1 MRILV
6 VEDDEEFAYLVR
18 ITLQNEGYQVVTAAN
33 GRLALEYL
41 DAAPSDQKPDL
52 VVMDLM
58 MPEMDGIQA
67 LRALK
72 ASEATAHI
80 PVLMLTAVDKDDNV
94 LQAWKTGVDYYLTK
108 PLDPSDLVACIKSL
122 FED

>member
-6 VEDDEEFAYLVR
+6 VEDEEDFASLVR
-18 ITLQNEGYQVVTAAN
+18 ITLQTEGYQVVTAAN
-33 GRLALEYL
+33 GREALEYV
-41 DAAPSDQKPDL
+41 ASAPSDQKPEL
-52 VVMDLM
+52 VVMDQM
-58 MPEMDGIQA
+58 MPEMDGIET

-72 ASEATAHI
+72 ADAATAHI
-80 PVLMLTAVDKDDNV
+80 PVLMLTAVDQDDNV

-108 PLDPSDLVACIKSL
+108 PLDPSALVACIKSL